1 MAPILIVLLCA
12 LGTLTAF
19 ACCTAAGHADDATE
33 AWNKAQDEASHTT

>member
-19 ACCTAAGHADDATE
+19 ACCTVAGRADDATE
-33 AWNKAQDEASHTT
+33 AWNKAHNEASYTT